1 VRRTPTAEE
10 ELILLLCGTAERRA
24 GARDSLNALAARVD
38 YEVLT
43 ALMARQLLLPL
54 LGARLR
60 EAAPQA
66 IPESFAV
73 RHERAVGD
81 ARLRGLALEAL
92 ERRIRHDLAT
102 AGIRALPLKGV
113 VLSRELY
120 GDPGTR
126 QSKDVDLLVAA
137 EQIDRAAEV
146 LRGIGYRKPPGASP
160 GRLHLELEHVQG
172 RLPAVELHWRVHWYE
187 DRFSRRM
194 LNRAGAVDPRPQPA
208 DELAALLLF
217 FARDGF
223 AGLRLAADAAA
234 WWDLHRPAGGDLP
247 LLDPIASEAPELRA
261 ALVAAAISLRRLVGV
276 PAASLLSQ
284 RPATRRVLT
293 ATRLANWT
301 VTGDLDQVSANITLV
316 DLLLSPLGSSGRF
329 ARRAL
334 LPPGPRIATMYG
346 LPAGTRWRL
355 AFWRLVHGPKLL
367 LRYAIALWRVRRGR
381 SWMPIPTGFAPAAVT
396 PGQPDRGGE
405 CKAA

>member
-1 VRRTPTAEE
+1 MRQAPTAEE

-24 GARDSLNALAARVD
+24 GAGAGDSLGALAARVD
-38 YEVLT
+38 YEVLA

-60 EAAPQA
+60 EAAPEA
-66 IPESFAV
+66 IPGPFAV

-81 ARLRGLALEAL
+81 ARLRGLALEGL
-92 ERRIRHDLAT
+92 ERRIRHDLAA

-137 EQIDRAAEV
+137 EQLDRAAEV
-146 LRGIGYRKPPGASP
+146 LGGIGYRRPSAASRS
-160 GRLHLELEHVQG
+160 RLHLALEHAQG
-172 RLPAVELHWRVHWYE
+172 RLPPVELHWRVHWYE
-187 DRFSRRM
+187 DGFSRRM
-194 LNRAGAVDPRPQPA
+194 LNRAGAVDPRAQPA

-234 WWDLHRPAGGDLP
+234 WWDLHRPRGDRP
-247 LLDPIASEAPELRA
+247 LLDPIAAEAPELRG
-261 ALVAAAISLRRLVGV
+261 ALVAAAISLQRLVGI
-276 PAASLLSQ
+276 PAAALLSE
-284 RPATRRVLT
+284 RPATRRT
-293 ATRLANWT
+293 RAATRLANWT
-301 VTGDLDQVSANITLV
+301 VTGDLDQVGANIALV
-316 DLLLSPLGSSGRF
+316 DLLLAPLASSGHL

-334 LPPGPRIATMYG
+334 LPPGARIATMYG
-346 LPAGTRWRL
+346 LPPGARWRL
-355 AFWRLVHGPKLL
+355 AFWRLAHGPKLL
-367 LRYAIALWRVRRGR
+367 LRYAIALWRVRGGR
-381 SWMPIPTGFAPAAVT
+381 SWMPLPVG
-396 PGQPDRGGE
+396 PGRAGGD
-405 CKAA
+405 